1 MTSKERVAAV
11 FDRKMKPDRM
21 PRWLG
26 MSDGFSA
33 KIQRHLGLD
42 EEGVRRY
49 VKDDFRVVRAQYR
62 GAEETLSEG
71 ASWCS
76 PFGVERAGIGF
87 GMPLSHPLRGIVS
100 PDELDSYPW
109 PEPEDVDVSDLRSRI
124 SAYRGEYAVMGGEW
138 SPFWHDAIDL
148 IGHEDLY
155 YLMYDSPDTASA
167 LFERITDY
175 YIEASRR
182 AFEEAGDLMD
192 IFFIG
197 NDLGSQSGPL
207 LGVEQFREFLL
218 PSIKRLTE
226 LGHCYGLKVMLHCCG
241 GYRPLIPV
249 LIEAGL
255 DGLHALQPDCHGMEP
270 ASIARDFGDH
280 IVLNGAVDSHHI
292 LINGASSNEVKA
304 RTSGLLD
311 IMAPGGSYIAGAS
324 HDTILEETPVENVL
338 AMFAAVDEW
347 RDYERAD

>member
-11 FDRKMKPDRM
+11 FDKQMKPDRM

-33 KIQRHLGLD
+33 KMQSYLGLD

-49 VKDDFRVVRAQYR
+49 VKDDFRVVRAAYR
-62 GAEETLSEG
+62 NMEKPLGKG
-71 ASWCS
+71 VSWRS
-76 PFGVERAGIGF
+76 PFGVERSGIGF
-87 GMPLSHPLRGIVS
+87 GMPLQHPLQGIS
-100 PDELDSYPW
+100 SLDELDAYPW
-109 PEPEDVDVSDLRSRI
+109 PDPEYADISDLRRRI
-124 SAYRGEYAVMGGEW
+124 SVYGGEFAIMGGEW

-148 IGHEDLY
+148 IGHEELY
-155 YLMYDSPDTASA
+155 YLMYDFPDVASA
-167 LFERITDY
+167 LFERITDF

-218 PSIKRLTE
+218 PSFRRLTD
-226 LGHCYGLKVMLHCCG
+226 LGQRYGLKVMLHCCG

-249 LIEAGL
+249 LIEIGL

-270 ASIARDFGDH
+270 ASIARDFGDY
-280 IVLNGAVDSHHI
+280 IVLNGAIDSHHI
-292 LINGASSNEVKA
+292 LIRGTTPKEVKA
-304 RTSGLLD
+304 RTSGLLN
-311 IMAPGGSYIAGAS
+311 IMAQGGSYIAGAS

-347 RDYERAD
+347 GDYERIK